1 VAIAEQLYT
10 AGARRGYCINDDI
23 SNAAK
28 GVRCTNFNTKFTAL
42 GGTTVR
48 PVLRALIVTMLAS
61 VRSSSAGRSRY
72 DSGLLAGHRRAGRRG
87 GCCLSDLLH
96 Q

>member
-1 VAIAEQLYT
+1 MKRCDLLQVAFADSTAIARDTTLRLPAVYPQAAGVAIAEQLYT

-23 SNAAK
+23 SNVAK

-48 PVLRALIVTMLAS
+48 PACSHRCYACVRVL
-61 VRSSSAGRSRY
+61 
-72 DSGLLAGHRRAGRRG
+72 
-87 GCCLSDLLH
+87 
-96 Q
+96 